1 MLKENKKMIIALA
14 IILVLII
21 AGTVLYFTIGL
32 NMIDTYK
39 GISVMDILKEYII
52 EIAITTIAIIIYYI
66 LRYRKNISILKI
78 VLYTCL
84 SIIALQ
90 LLTISIFAITRLE
103 VNRLFLPMLMFV
115 YVANIIYLTNKFDK
129 AKK

>member
-39 GISVMDILKEYII
+39 GISVMDILKGYII